1 MFTTR
6 AHIANIEAENDTTLS
21 LSINEYFYMEP
32 TLHVDG
38 DLLMKNDIHC
48 LRLSGNKEAIVV
60 DLKGGSKIIEGLT
73 IISDNRLKVYCNAA
87 IEKLHLQGKHP
98 HNAAG
103 NVFIFPFSK
112 EAFKKKS
119 RGVPVFQL

>member
-1 MFTTR
+1 MALLNDKKSKWDLYKHNLKELLCEDKFEAPLFTTR
-6 AHIANIEAENDTTLS
+6 SRITNIEAENDTTLS

-60 DLKGGSKIIEGLT
+60 DLKG
-73 IISDNRLKVYCNAA
+73 V
-87 IEKLHLQGKHP
+87 P
-98 HNAAG
+98 
-103 NVFIFPFSK
+103 
-112 EAFKKKS
+112 KS
-119 RGVPVFQL
+119 